1 MSNPHV
7 VSNLITPMTVL
18 EYENATNC
26 VQQLLVYI
34 FEECFTTFG
43 LERYQKLKFGPIS
56 IQNWVNHLQT
66 IL

>member
-26 VQQLLVYI
+26 VQQLLVCI

-56 IQNWVNHLQT
+56 TQNWVNHLQT